1 MSVVKFSITYARKVQ
16 TTQYENMTVE
26 LTAEFD
32 DEETPRDYA
41 WKQVRDKVHEWI
53 NNELES
59 MGLSRRPF

>member
-1 MSVVKFSITYARKVQ
+1 MAKFTVTYNRKVQ
-16 TTQYENMTVE
+16 TVQYENITVE

-32 DEETPRDYA
+32 DEETPYWDA

>member
-1 MSVVKFSITYARKVQ
+1 MKMAKYSVTYRRSVQ
-16 TTQYENMTVE
+16 TQPFENMTVE

-41 WKQVRDKVHEWI
+41 WKQVRDKVHEWL

>member
-1 MSVVKFSITYARKVQ
+1 MAKYTVTYSRKIQ
-16 TTQYENMTVE
+16 TLPYETMMVE

-32 DEETPRDYA
+32 AEETPRDHA